1 MNTRAPDG
9 GDKLFFKDFFL
20 NIHIWWV
27 TRWGPLFRE
36 KSLPYEFNKQLSSN
50 LVCACHIGVVQS
62 IWLIIDLLKFEF
74 RHIPF
79 FIWIRYLNVKLLS
92 TPWNVNIKL
101 ICQIYNLHPQAP
113 FLSSKVDLNVL
124 LPSCVI
130 YPGLSLISF
139 IPINRGEFV

>member
-1 MNTRAPDG
+1 M
-9 GDKLFFKDFFL
+9 
-20 NIHIWWV
+20 
-27 TRWGPLFRE
+27 
-36 KSLPYEFNKQLSSN
+36 SSN

-139 IPINRGEFV
+139 IPINRGEIRLKRLKIQIYYEKYFLENSCKSKFPQGFTLSIIQEEFLQNIL